1 MLLNEYLQ
9 IKMKLHIINRSWQY
23 SKKNKE
29 FQKRTDIPKGS
40 EVNIWYQNAH
50 LNQASVINL
59 TLLPIVNNLTL
70 KRKFI
75 SEGRLVPNILKTAM
89 PTVLRV
95 RQTHRDYLI

>member
-40 EVNIWYQNAH
+40 KVNIWYQNAH

-75 SEGRLVPNILKTAM
+75 SEGRLVPNILKNAM